1 MSAESFGT
9 ERFPVV
15 EDGGAVV
22 FIDAHL
28 VRWHVTERDARGDP
42 GARGPRCLVFAS
54 AESIR
59 RVWNFPDG
67 WRDLDSA
74 ALAALSWGR

>member
-1 MSAESFGT
+1 VSAESFGA
-9 ERFPVV
+9 ERFRVV

-22 FIDAHL
+22 FVDALL

-42 GARGPRCLVFAS
+42 GARAPRCLVFAS
-54 AESIR
+54 PESIR
-59 RVWNFPDG
+59 RVWNFPAG

>member
-1 MSAESFGT
+1 VSGGSPGA

-15 EDGGAVV
+15 EGTTVV
-22 FIDAHL
+22 FVDEMYVQWRVA
-28 VRWHVTERDARGDP
+28 ERDARGDP
-42 GARGPRCLVFAS
+42 GARGPRCLVFSS

-59 RVWNFPDG
+59 RVWHFPAG

-74 ALAALSWGR
+74 ALSALSWGR